1 MSRTLATALIIVG
14 LVSAAGA
21 SAGVLTEI
29 EHRVYIQ
36 YGGGGVPVTTVF
48 DPLFAEATAGGSH
61 ALADY
66 AAGVFKGFA
75 QHSSGGAVATIAYS
89 GLEAKFKNVGAGA
102 IAYGAGDIGISI
114 DASFLRAAGGCCG
127 SQNDTSLIAVLSGRT
142 DGAPRIDGFARS
154 TYQYVESS
162 SPFPFFDFDLT
173 GTSGF
178 TATGSADSTSMSVF
192 LGFPA
197 FMLASEQTL
206 DINFSLQ
213 PGAFGGPLPGWEATT
228 DAFNSAQLSMKLPAG
243 VTLQSSVP
251 LAWVTAAPV
260 PEPAVIWLF
269 AAGLLGLWAL
279 ARPRFVLVT
288 RLQEGQAVPGVGNLT
303 IRARV
308 SAA

>member
-1 MSRTLATALIIVG
+1 MSRTLATALIIAG
-14 LVSAAGA
+14 LVSAADA

-29 EHRVYIQ
+29 DHRVYIQ

-66 AAGVFKGFA
+66 SGGVFKGFA
-75 QHSSGGAVATIAYS
+75 QHSSGGGVATIAYS
-89 GLEAKFKNVGAGA
+89 GLEVKFKNVGAGA

-127 SQNDTSLIAVLSGRT
+127 SQNDTTLIAVLSGRT

-154 TYQYVESS
+154 TYQYGESFGGS
-162 SPFPFFDFDLT
+162 FFDFDLT
-173 GTSGF
+173 GSTPGF
-178 TATGSADSTSMSVF
+178 TATGSADATSMSVF

-197 FMLASEQTL
+197 FTLASEQTL

-213 PGAFGGPLPGWEATT
+213 PSAFGGPLPGWEATT
-228 DAFNSAQLSMKLPAG
+228 DAFDSAQLSMKLPAG

-251 LAWVTAAPV
+251 LAWVTSAPV
-260 PEPAVIWLF
+260 PEPAAIWLF
-269 AAGLLGLWAL
+269 VAGLLGLWAL
-279 ARPRFVLVT
+279 ARPRIVLAS
-288 RLQEGQAVPGVGNLT
+288 G
-303 IRARV
+303 
-308 SAA
+308 SSDS